1 MPAALAELPRHLAAL
16 RARLEARAA
25 GVWQVSRQDLKALA
39 FDAAPDMASTVA
51 AGFAVATALVSLDR
65 RELGIVAAVLE
76 RRPVVSVAAELP
88 ADIGSGYWLRAFGA
102 SRSVAVPIADQNGL
116 IASVVSV
123 ALAARG
129 PSDIDVASLIRAE
142 ADEWLS
148 ERRTDAL

>member
-25 GVWQVSRQDLKALA
+25 GIWQVRAQNLEALA

-51 AGFAVATALVSLDR
+51 AGFTAATSLVSLDR
-65 RELGIVAAVLE
+65 RELGVVAAVLE
-76 RRPVVSVAAELP
+76 RRPVVSVAVELP

-102 SRSVAVPIADQNGL
+102 SRSVAVPIADRNGS

-123 ALAARG
+123 AMAAGG
-129 PSDIDVASLIRAE
+129 PSDDNVATMIRAE
-142 ADEWLS
+142 AAKWLS